1 MKLHWVQKGPAGS
14 RGVEEK
20 VVVLSRGNC
29 RMSDVSFY
37 VRLYEIYET
46 LSQVV
51 LDWLSYKA
59 VADSLL
65 SFERLNF

>member
-20 VVVLSRGNC
+20 VAVLSGGNC
-29 RMSDVSFY
+29 RTSDVSFY

-46 LSQVV
+46 LSQVF
-51 LDWLSYKA
+51 LIGKGT
-59 VADSLL
+59 
-65 SFERLNF
+65 